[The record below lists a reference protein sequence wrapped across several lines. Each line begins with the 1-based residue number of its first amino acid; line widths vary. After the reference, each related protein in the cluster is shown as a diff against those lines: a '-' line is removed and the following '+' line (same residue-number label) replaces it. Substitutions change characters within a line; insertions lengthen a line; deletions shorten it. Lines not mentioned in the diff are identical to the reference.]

1 MFSLPNTT
9 LTLYSLYTAS
19 SGVVTTLA
27 GSGTATWADGTGT
40 SASFNYPT
48 GVAVSP
54 NGLTVY
60 VADQGNTRIRSV
72 TSELVLVL
80 LLVCSSRISLELVTM
95 HTCAS

>member
-1 MFSLPNTT
+1 MPKTT

-27 GSGTATWADGTGT
+27 GSGTGLWADGTGA
-40 SASFNYPT
+40 SASFSDPM

-60 VADQGNTRIRSV
+60 VGDQGNNRIRSV